1 MSSRAPP
8 QQNAIGLHASERYKM
23 KARRILRYGLA
34 YAVSCGALWLFLHFV
49 GRALYAF
56 DSHQVFFWLYAVS
69 LLLLGMGAR
78 VPAAGRLTFRRL
90 AKGAG
95 LGLLAGLLAQVVV
108 LVLEAYR
115 FSGFRP
121 SLLWQVPVSL
131 TVISVVLLTPLW
143 GVVLVALTAA
153 FRRDN
158 HPHQASNP

>member
-23 KARRILRYGLA
+23 KRGRFFGTGWPTRCRVEHSGC
-34 YAVSCGALWLFLHFV
+34 SCTCGQGA
-49 GRALYAF
+49 YAF

-121 SLLWQVPVSL
+121 SLLWQVPV
-131 TVISVVLLTPLW
+131 
-143 GVVLVALTAA
+143 
-153 FRRDN
+153 R
-158 HPHQASNP
+158 

>member
-49 GRALYAF
+49 GRTLYAF

-78 VPAAGRLTFRRL
+78 VAAGGRLTIRRL

-131 TVISVVLLTPLW
+131 TVMSVALLTPLW

-153 FRRDN
+153 CRRDN
-158 HPHQASNP
+158 NPHQASNP

>member
-23 KARRILRYGLA
+23 KARRIFRYGLA
-34 YAVSCGALWLFLHFV
+34 YAVSCGALWLFLNFV
-49 GRALYAF
+49 GRTLYAF

-69 LLLLGMGAR
+69 LLLLGIGAR
-78 VPAAGRLTFRRL
+78 VAAGGRLTIRRL

-108 LVLEAYR
+108 LVLEVYR

-131 TVISVVLLTPLW
+131 TVMSVVLLTPLW

-153 FRRDN
+153 CRRDN
-158 HPHQASNP
+158 NSQASNP

>member
-1 MSSRAPP
+1 
-8 QQNAIGLHASERYKM
+8 M
-23 KARRILRYGLA
+23 KARQVLRYGLA

-49 GRALYAF
+49 GSALYAF

-69 LLLLGMGAR
+69 LLLLGIGAP
-78 VPAAGRLTFRRL
+78 VPAAGRPTIRRL

-115 FSGFRP
+115 FSGFSP

-131 TVISVVLLTPLW
+131 MVMSVVLLTPLW

-153 FRRDN
+153 CRRDN
-158 HPHQASNP
+158 NPHQASNQ

>member
-23 KARRILRYGLA
+23 KARQILRYGLA

-90 AKGAG
+90 AKG
-95 LGLLAGLLAQVVV
+95 LAWGCSRAFWPRSWYLYWKPTDSADSGHRCSGR
-108 LVLEAYR
+108 YR
-115 FSGFRP
+115 FR
-121 SLLWQVPVSL
+121 
-131 TVISVVLLTPLW
+131 
-143 GVVLVALTAA
+143 
-153 FRRDN
+153 
-158 HPHQASNP
+158 

>member
-23 KARRILRYGLA
+23 KARQILRYGLA

-49 GRALYAF
+49 GRTLYAF

-78 VPAAGRLTFRRL
+78 VAAGGRLTIRRL

-121 SLLWQVPVSL
+121 
-131 TVISVVLLTPLW
+131 
-143 GVVLVALTAA
+143 
-153 FRRDN
+153 
-158 HPHQASNP
+158 